1 MSGRVSKEK
10 RSSANDTLR
19 PWPARLLMMAGHD
32 HATTRAGQ
40 HTRPLAATLA
50 LTTTFLVIEVIGGIW
65 SGSLALLADAGHML
79 TDVGGLALA
88 LFAIRFAAKPPTP
101 EKSYGYYRVEILAA
115 LANALVLFG
124 ISAFILYEA
133 YRRFLDP
140 PPVLGAPMLIVAA
153 VGLIVNAVGM
163 WLLRSRSNESLNLKG
178 AYLEVLSDALGSVG
192 VIVAAVILLTTG
204 WRLADPLIGAGI
216 GLFIIPRTWGL
227 LRQVVNILLEGT
239 PPHVNLGQI
248 ERAMADVPGVTQVHD
263 LHVWTLTSGKY
274 AMSGHVVV
282 DDVAASDR
290 ILRDLHAVLHDRFG
304 VEHTTIQIEPRHLV
318 QIAEHSRQSTPP
330 NDYSGPTSA

>member
-1 MSGRVSKEK
+1 M
-10 RSSANDTLR
+10 T
-19 PWPARLLMMAGHD
+19 AGPEHS
-32 HATTRAGQ
+32 TTRAGQ
-40 HTRPLAATLA
+40 HTRALAATLA
-50 LTTTFLVIEVIGGIW
+50 LTTTFLVVEVIGGIW
-65 SGSLALLADAGHML
+65 TGSLALLADAGHML

-101 EKSYGYYRVEILAA
+101 EKTYGYYRVEILAA
-115 LANALVLFG
+115 LANALVLLG

-153 VGLIVNAVGM
+153 VGLAVNAVGM
-163 WLLRSRSNESLNLKG
+163 WLLRSRSNASLNLKG

-192 VIVAAVILLTTG
+192 VMVAAVIVLTTG

-239 PPHVNLGQI
+239 PAHVNLAEV
-248 ERAMADVPGVTQVHD
+248 ERAMASVPGVTQIHD

-290 ILRDLHAVLHDRFG
+290 ILRDLHAALHDRFG
-304 VEHTTIQIEPRHLV
+304 VEHTTIQIESRPLV
-318 QIAEHSRQSTPP
+318 QIANHDTQSTGTERPG
-330 NDYSGPTSA
+330 GPSSRD

>member
-1 MSGRVSKEK
+1 M
-10 RSSANDTLR
+10 T
-19 PWPARLLMMAGHD
+19 AGHG

-40 HTRPLAATLA
+40 HTRALAATLA
-50 LTTTFLVIEVIGGIW
+50 LTATFLVVEVLGGIW
-65 SGSLALLADAGHML
+65 TGSLALLADAGHML

-101 EKSYGYYRVEILAA
+101 DKTYGYYRVEILAA
-115 LANALVLFG
+115 LANALVLLG

-140 PPVLGAPMLIVAA
+140 PPVLGVPMLIVAA
-153 VGLIVNAVGM
+153 VGLAVNAVGM

-239 PPHVNLGQI
+239 PPHVNLSEL
-248 ERAMADVPGVTQVHD
+248 ERAMASVPGIVQVHD
-263 LHVWTLTSGKY
+263 LHVWTLTSRKY

-290 ILRDLHAVLHDRFG
+290 ILRDLHAVLHERFG
-304 VEHTTIQIEPRHLV
+304 VEHTTIQIESRPLV
-318 QIAEHSRQSTPP
+318 QISDHDGQPRRAELPGGTKFP
-330 NDYSGPTSA
+330 